1 MIPYFFNIFMA
12 LRSHI
17 FRFTMKKLLSIF
29 TVLLGISA
37 VAYAQVPDLKV
48 EALVSP
54 SDGCALLINE
64 QVTIN
69 VKNVGAAHV
78 TGNVTYGYSV
88 DGGPPVI
95 QFVPGESI
103 LAGANKDFT
112 FSTTVD
118 LSTVKTYNFK
128 LWVKVAGDVNISND
142 TLKNQTVTNLV
153 LPFPYLEDF
162 TSRNIN
168 QNTNVGPGFL
178 ITPSG
183 TNIYSW
189 YVRSSSFSTS
199 SGPSTDHTPTGATK
213 FLQINGSPGNVNN
226 FADYETPCVNLLNNQ
241 TPVLSF
247 WYHMYGSHM
256 GKLYVYAKSTQFPNY
271 VLIDSIVGQ
280 QQTSRTQA
288 WRRKVI
294 GLTQFAGQYANIRF
308 RAFKTTAGANDN
320 MAIDDFEILDAF
332 PGQGALTKI
341 TAPAP
346 GNCNYSSCDQVQFS
360 FKNVGRDTLYSV
372 TAEYSVDGGSPVQ
385 QTFPLTLAPF
395 KSKTLTF
402 TQCADLSTYK
412 VFNISGKVILATDI
426 DTTDNISSISINHI
440 TPITVPYVETFETF
454 SFGNNTSGNHV
465 NGWTASTGNN
475 SFSWTLKSGTSASGL
490 AAGATGPRFDHTR
503 GNNSGKYFHTD
514 GSKGF
519 PGEEA
524 ILEST
529 CIDFTNI
536 VAPRLKYWYHR
547 FGFDM
552 GDLFVYVS
560 TDGPWIAVD
569 SLKNSDQSSINDA
582 WKVRTVDLTV
592 AKGKQARVR
601 FVGRKGSGFATNM
614 AIDDIF
620 IYDLTDIDIGPVR
633 MSKPDTS
640 KFTCYNNDQPVK
652 VTLQNYG
659 AQPIDFSIDSVLIKV
674 FVTKNGTPWDTAR
687 YVVKTNS
694 SNPGGTPLLT
704 DRSTE
709 VSFTGFDMS
718 EIGADYGFLVV
729 TNMLSNR
736 DTVPGTDTL
745 RPANIVTRRNPGVA
759 SASSLTVCQGTG
771 VVLTNTNFIGAI
783 RWQRLNGTN
792 WSDDF
797 GLTRDSAVHL
807 VIPTLPVN
815 QYRAKICDS
824 VYSNVLT
831 VNVTQVPSPTPIND
845 TLCGPGT
852 VQLSANAPAGI
863 TRVFWYNDP
872 TTSGVLTFGNNYNRS
887 LNETDTF
894 YIASQKDSCFSAP
907 RIPVIGVIASFPE
920 TGYSAMD
927 TVICNDTTFY
937 INGGAN
943 IGLNATYKWSSND
956 PTADGKTI
964 QTVGVDPKRLSL
976 NTRYFYTV
984 ELNSNANCKTVG
996 DTAWIT
1002 ITDSCKVGLK
1012 ENSTIGNLSVF
1023 PNPTNGNVTLQIET
1037 DQANQA
1043 SLQIISMRGEIIF
1056 EEPSFNTLGYTKT
1069 FDLSSYSKGIYYMK
1083 VISDK
1088 GSIVKKV
1095 VLQ

>member
-1 MIPYFFNIFMA
+1 MA

-103 LAGANKDFT
+103 LAGANKNFT
-112 FSTTVD
+112 FTTTVD

-142 TLKNQTVTNLV
+142 TLKNQAVTNLV
-153 LPFPYLEDF
+153 LPFPYIEDF
-162 TSRNIN
+162 TSRNVN

-183 TNIYSW
+183 ANIYSW
-189 YVRSSSFSTS
+189 YVKSSSFSNS

-213 FLQINGSPGNVNN
+213 FLQINGSPGVINN

-247 WYHMYGSHM
+247 WYHMFGSHM
-256 GKLYVYAKSTQFPNY
+256 GKLYIYAKSTQFPNY

-308 RAFKTTAGANDN
+308 RAYKTKAGVNDN

-341 TAPAP
+341 TAPVP

-385 QTFPLTLAPF
+385 QTFPLSLAPF

-402 TQCADLSTYK
+402 TQCADLSAYK
-412 VFNISGKVILATDI
+412 TFSISGKVILATDI
-426 DTTDNISSISINHI
+426 DTTDNVSNLSITHIS
-440 TPITVPYVETFETF
+440 PITVPYREPFETF
-454 SFGNNTSGNHV
+454 STANNTSGNHAL
-465 NGWTASTGNN
+465 GWVASTGTN
-475 SFSWTLKSGTSASGL
+475 SFSWTIRTGRSATTSTTI
-490 AAGATGPRFDHTR
+490 GATGPNNDHTR
-503 GNNSGKYFHTD
+503 GNSSGKYFHTD
-514 GSKGF
+514 GNKGF
-519 PGEEA
+519 PGEKA
-524 ILEST
+524 TLESS

-536 VAPRLKYWYHR
+536 LAPRLKYWYHR

-552 GDLFVYVS
+552 GDLFVYANI
-560 TDGPWIAVD
+560 DGGWFPID
-569 SLKNSDQSSINDA
+569 SIKGETQSSVLDP
-582 WKVRTVDLTV
+582 WLLRTVIIDTL
-592 AKGKQARVR
+592 KGQQARIKFEGTR
-601 FVGRKGSGFATNM
+601 GNGFATNM

-620 IYDLTDIDIGPVR
+620 IYDLTDVDVGPIR
-633 MSKPDTS
+633 MSKPDTNRY
-640 KFTCYNNDQPVK
+640 TCYTKNQEFK
-652 VTLQNYG
+652 VTLQNFG
-659 AQPIDFSIDSVLIKV
+659 ALPLDFSVDSVEIKV
-674 FVTKNGTPWDTAR
+674 FTTKNGTPWDTAR
-687 YVVKTNS
+687 YVVKDNS
-694 SNPGGTPLLT
+694 FNDGNSPL
-704 DRSTE
+704 
-709 VSFTGFDMS
+709 VSDATSIITFTGIDMS
-718 EIGADYGFLVV
+718 EIGANYGFVV
-729 TNMLSNR
+729 ATNMLTNK

-745 RPANIVTRRNPGVA
+745 RPSNIITRRKAGTAFA
-759 SASSLTVCQGTG
+759 SALTVCEGTG
-771 VVLTNTNFIGAI
+771 VILSDTSFIGAI
-783 RWQRLNGTN
+783 RWQNQIGTN
-792 WSDDF
+792 WVDMF
-797 GLTRDSAVHL
+797 GITRDSAIHPISPL
-807 VIPTLPVN
+807 LAVN
-815 QYRAKICDS
+815 KYRAKICDS

-907 RIPVIGVIASFPE
+907 RIPVIGVIAEFPE

-956 PTADGKTI
+956 PSADGKTI
-964 QTVGVDPKRLSL
+964 QTVGVDPKRLNL